1 MVPRDWSDGSVVGGK
16 EGGGGAQKR
25 KKQQRYFSQHYMYFN
40 LQEIT
45 PWLPIF
51 HLLGLV
57 WNSNSKTVT
66 PVPEKRWIAKYIPSY
81 TRQEPIPSVRAK
93 IAIHWS
99 VKY

>member
-45 PWLPIF
+45 P
-51 HLLGLV
+51 
-57 WNSNSKTVT
+57 
-66 PVPEKRWIAKYIPSY
+66 
-81 TRQEPIPSVRAK
+81 
-93 IAIHWS
+93 
-99 VKY
+99 